1 MYSNQSKIIRHAK
14 KQEDVIH
21 NQEEENQSLEMEPKM
36 TAVMDLVGKDSKRAV
51 TTMFK
56 YLKENMSIDKK

>member
-14 KQEDVIH
+14 TQEDVIH

-51 TTMFK
+51 MTMFK